1 MTSFGRIDEFRPENE
16 SIEAYLV
23 RIELYFNANEVE
35 DDKKVPIFLSVIGG
49 KTYSVLRDL
58 LAPVKPREKSFSALA
73 SELTKH
79 FQPRKIVIAE
89 RFHFHR
95 RNQAPEENVA
105 DFLAQLWKL
114 AKYCEFGDHLNEA
127 LRDRFVCGL
136 KSEVTQKRLLSE
148 TNLTLNRAVEI
159 AQGIEAAEEHT
170 QQLKSEVAIKHV
182 SPGNRVVPCKHCGK
196 NNHHSSKCRFKE
208 AICNACHKKGHL
220 AKICRAQRQQRPTAV
235 PKKKAHQDKGTRWV
249 GTEQEADHSDTDSEL
264 PLYKI
269 NDGSKS
275 VHPIT
280 VDMTI
285 KGSLLK
291 MEIDTGAAVSIISKA
306 TYQNMFSEVPL
317 NTVPLRLRTYTGEH
331 IPVVGEMITQV
342 QYGSQAK
349 ELGLIVVQGEGPSLF
364 GRNWLEHFQLDWK
377 TIGLATLETSQARVD
392 VLLKK
397 YNDVFA
403 EGLGTMKHFQATLR
417 VCPGTTPVFH
427 RPRPIPFAVK
437 DAVDKELERLQ
448 QAGIVE
454 KVTHSDWAAP
464 IVVVPKD
471 DGQIRLCGDYKVTV
485 NKSLKVDQHPLPR
498 PDELFAAL
506 SRGVKFSKID
516 LTHAYQQMTLD
527 TDSRVYV
534 TINTHQG
541 LFRYTH
547 LPFGIVSAPAIF
559 QRTMETILQGLTNV
573 QCYIDDILVTGT
585 SEQEHF
591 HNLEEVLKRLSEY
604 GIRVKR
610 EKCAFF
616 KDTVEYLGHLISE
629 EGLHTAPKKV
639 EAIQAAPAPQN
650 IQELRSFLG
659 LLHYYGKFIPDLASL
674 VHPLNQLLHSGRT
687 WTWTEE
693 CEQAFVLAKKQL
705 TSATVLAH
713 YNPQYPLRLA
723 ADASSYGLG
732 AVISHVF
739 PNGLER
745 PIAFASRT
753 LTTSERNY
761 SQLEKEALS
770 LVFAVKKFH

>member
-1 MTSFGRIDEFRPENE
+1 M
-16 SIEAYLV
+16 
-23 RIELYFNANEVE
+23 
-35 DDKKVPIFLSVIGG
+35 
-49 KTYSVLRDL
+49 
-58 LAPVKPREKSFSALA
+58 
-73 SELTKH
+73 
-79 FQPRKIVIAE
+79 
-89 RFHFHR
+89 
-95 RNQAPEENVA
+95 
-105 DFLAQLWKL
+105 
-114 AKYCEFGDHLNEA
+114 
-127 LRDRFVCGL
+127 
-136 KSEVTQKRLLSE
+136 
-148 TNLTLNRAVEI
+148 
-159 AQGIEAAEEHT
+159 
-170 QQLKSEVAIKHV
+170 KSEVAIKQV

-196 NNHHSSKCRFKE
+196 NNHHSSKFRFKE
-208 AICNACHKKGHL
+208 AICNTCHKKGHL

-264 PLYKI
+264 PLHKI

-306 TYQNMFSEVPL
+306 TYQKVFSEVPV

-331 IPVVGEMITQV
+331 IPVVVEMITQV

-417 VCPGTTPVFH
+417 VRPGTTPVFH

-464 IVVVPKD
+464 TVVVPKG

-498 PDELFAAL
+498 PDDLFAAL
-506 SRGVKFSKID
+506 SSGVKFSKID

-547 LPFGIVSAPAIF
+547 LPFGIASA
-559 QRTMETILQGLTNV
+559 
-573 QCYIDDILVTGT
+573 
-585 SEQEHF
+585 
-591 HNLEEVLKRLSEY
+591 
-604 GIRVKR
+604 
-610 EKCAFF
+610 
-616 KDTVEYLGHLISE
+616 
-629 EGLHTAPKKV
+629 
-639 EAIQAAPAPQN
+639 
-650 IQELRSFLG
+650 
-659 LLHYYGKFIPDLASL
+659 LA
-674 VHPLNQLLHSGRT
+674 
-687 WTWTEE
+687 
-693 CEQAFVLAKKQL
+693 
-705 TSATVLAH
+705 
-713 YNPQYPLRLA
+713 
-723 ADASSYGLG
+723 
-732 AVISHVF
+732 VF
-739 PNGLER
+739 NARWR
-745 PIAFASRT
+745 PFCRD
-753 LTTSERNY
+753 
-761 SQLEKEALS
+761 
-770 LVFAVKKFH
+770 